1 MAFSLLPVM
10 DYFIQTCNCTVFL
23 MDSSHCCGKVTIAF
37 PGSPINLSHVNG
49 AIVQNSP
56 LNLATLTTMEV
67 SERHVPDS
75 SKEAKEMECFF
86 NRILELMGVF
96 LIL

>member
-10 DYFIQTCNCTVFL
+10 DYFIQTCNWTVFL

-56 LNLATLTTMEV
+56 LNHATLTTMEV
-67 SERHVPDS
+67 SERHVPDP
-75 SKEAKEMECFF
+75 SKEAKEIECFP

-96 LIL
+96 LNL